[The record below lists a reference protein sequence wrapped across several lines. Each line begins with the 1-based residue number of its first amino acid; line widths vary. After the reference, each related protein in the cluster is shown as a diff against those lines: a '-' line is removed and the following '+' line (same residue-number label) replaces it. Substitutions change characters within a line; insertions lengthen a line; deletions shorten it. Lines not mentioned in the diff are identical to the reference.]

1 VRIVARVSTWLE
13 ATAKRIVARVSP
25 WLETAAGI
33 WAAHWLLI
41 IGGLFFCGSLI
52 LRWLIFPL
60 SRSLNALQ
68 LPFSNILEL
77 TPRYHLFSYGVY
89 AALVFAA
96 GFAARRFSRFSLVF
110 AAAILITI
118 FVALPCEL
126 AYQQPSVLHRLDAET
141 GDVSLTRTF
150 TRQYLPPN
158 YGYLEKIPS
167 HPELSTALGRLLA
180 VESFLGLGWVCFGVG
195 SLLITFYA
203 FGRVPPGKRLVS
215 ALCLILPLA
224 TVSFLLIRPLIGQH
238 YFVQARVAQA
248 QGYNELAIANYRKAI
263 WWEKW
268 FAEDINTY
276 ATIGDLQRQ
285 SNLAQGSPERRIR
298 QALNFKQAGQFEAA
312 IFELEQ
318 AANVAGEL
326 GLTARREAAR
336 MQLEFGLALYQ
347 AGAIGSAVVNWEQSL
362 ARNPV
367 QVQALVFL
375 ASGNYDLA
383 RYQEALQADKKAID
397 SVGLISVLVNTYSL
411 AGDCYTRLGDDDNA
425 RRYYSLSIKLDNDIN
440 LWAITG
446 LAGD

>member
-1 VRIVARVSTWLE
+1 VRIVARVRSWLE
-13 ATAKRIVARVSP
+13 AAARM
-25 WLETAAGI
+25 LEAAARI
-33 WAAHWLLI
+33 WAAYWLLI
-41 IGGLFFCGSLI
+41 IGSFFFCGSLI
-52 LRWLIFPL
+52 LRWVNFPL

-77 TPRYHLFSYGVY
+77 VPRYHLFSYGVY
-89 AALVFAA
+89 AVLVFAA

-110 AAAILITI
+110 AATILITI

-126 AYQQPSVLHRLDAET
+126 AYEQPSLLHRLNAET
-141 GDVSLTRTF
+141 TDVSLTRSF

-158 YGYLEKIPS
+158 YGYLEEIPS
-167 HPELSTALGRLLA
+167 HLELSTALGRLLA
-180 VESFLGLGWVCFGVG
+180 AESFLGLGWICFGVG

-203 FGRVPPGKRLVS
+203 FGRVPPGKRLIS

-224 TVSFLLIRPLIGQH
+224 TVSFLLIRPMIGQH

-248 QGYNELAIANYRKAI
+248 QGYNELAIANYTKAI
-263 WWEKW
+263 WWDKW

-285 SNLAQGSPERRIR
+285 SNLALGSPERRIR
-298 QALNFKQAGQFEAA
+298 QAINYKQAGQFEPA

-318 AANVAGEL
+318 AANVGGEL

-336 MQLEFGLALYQ
+336 VQLEFGLALYR

-362 ARNPV
+362 AKNPV
-367 QVQALVFL
+367 QVQVLVFL
-375 ASGNYDLA
+375 ASGKYDLA
-383 RYQEALQADKKAID
+383 RYQEALQADQKAID
-397 SVGLISVLVNTYSL
+397 SVGLTSVLVNTYSL

-425 RRYYSLSIKLDNDIN
+425 RRYYTLSIKLDNDIN

-446 LAGD
+446 LAGN